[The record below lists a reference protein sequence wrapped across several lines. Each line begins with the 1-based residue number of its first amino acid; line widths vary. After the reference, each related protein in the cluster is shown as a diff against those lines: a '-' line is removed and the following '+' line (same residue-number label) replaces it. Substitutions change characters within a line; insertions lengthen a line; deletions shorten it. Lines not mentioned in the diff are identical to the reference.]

1 MKNFFKSKI
10 AIAIFVLS
18 FFWIGQDLDKPF
30 WGEHDWNGVRY
41 GNIARNYL
49 RYGVLETKLG
59 QVENSGQAKPD
70 NFEYYTRYPPLL
82 PFLIAISYKI
92 FGISEWS
99 TRLVPLVFTSASL
112 VMIFLIG
119 SGLFSLRVGIL
130 ATLLALGT
138 PMVGYFGK
146 NPSHESLTLFFILL
160 AFYGYVSAKNSLFVS
175 GLILAQIS
183 AWAGYFLLPALT
195 VSHLLQKDFKSIKKL
210 IPLWILSAGIFTIH
224 LLQVNWLTGSISGG
238 DLFGTLWQRAGL
250 ASSLQPEGFNLI
262 NYLGRVRLWLSTL
275 FTNTLLLVA
284 LFHFFNKKLLPLA
297 LVGVFYALFFSSS
310 VYIHSYLLFYF
321 LPFLTLAAAA
331 TFWHF
336 QKLLK
341 KGYLVLAA
349 VLLLAVFWERN
360 DFLQALQKSN
370 MDELAVRVGVAIREQ
385 TKIDDTVLIQ
395 PAKFIFSADKFLR
408 FYGDRKLIYS
418 DDDRVPHDVKV
429 TINQNLS
436 KFEIMRK

>member
-1 MKNFFKSKI
+1 ML
-10 AIAIFVLS
+10 AGAIFILS
-18 FFWIGQDLDKPF
+18 FFWVGQNLDKPF

-59 QVENSGQAKPD
+59 QVENSGPSSSGE
-70 NFEYYTRYPPLL
+70 FEYYTRYPPLL

-99 TRLVPLVFTSASL
+99 TRLVPLVFTSAIL

-119 SGLFSLRVGIL
+119 SRLFSLRVGIL
-130 ATLLALGT
+130 ASLLALAT

-146 NPSHESLTLFFILL
+146 NPSHEPLTLFFILL
-160 AFYGYVSAKNSLFVS
+160 AFYGYIWSRKLLFML
-175 GLILAQIS
+175 GLIFAQFS
-183 AWAGYFLLPALT
+183 AWAGYFLLPALML
-195 VSHLLQKDFKSIKKL
+195 SHLLQKDFKSFKKL
-210 IPLWILSAGIFTIH
+210 IPFWILSAGIFIIH
-224 LLQVNWLTGSISGG
+224 LLHVKLLTGSISGG

-250 ASSLQPEGFNLI
+250 APSLQPEGYNLI
-262 NYLGRVRLWLSTL
+262 NYLGRVRLWMATL

-310 VYIHSYLLFYF
+310 VYIHNYLLFYF

-336 QKLLK
+336 QMLK
-341 KGYLVLAA
+341 KSYLILAV
-349 VLLLAVFWERN
+349 VLLLALFQERK
-360 DFLQALQKSN
+360 DFLEALQKSN
-370 MDELAVRVGVAIREQ
+370 MDELSVRVGMAIQQHSSFDE
-385 TKIDDTVLIQ
+385 TVLVQ
-395 PAKFIFSADKFLR
+395 PARFQFVGDKFLR
-408 FYGDRKLIYS
+408 FYGDRKLYFG
-418 DDDRVPHDVKV
+418 DDEGEAYDVKV
-429 TINQNLS
+429 IINQNAS